1 MSLRD
6 RFTRRSSQDML
17 GQIRPAQIRPQS
29 AMEVYVG
36 LQKETLDSPRAQ
48 RLMDKA
54 IRIETRYEKRKRK

>member
-6 RFTRRSSQDML
+6 RFARRSSHDML
-17 GQIRPAQIRPQS
+17 QPAQIRPQS